1 MNWLIILIGVFF
13 AIGFGTLGGRNMI
26 EFLLFTG
33 ILLGFELLGFGA
45 HSLIYDGFRYA
56 IPWFVAWFIIH
67 GGTFVGI
74 LLMAKGIIG

>member
-1 MNWLIILIGVFF
+1 MEILLLAGMLYGIGYL
-13 AIGFGTLGGRNMI
+13 AIGT
-26 EFLLFTG
+26 
-33 ILLGFELLGFGA
+33 

>member
-1 MNWLIILIGVFF
+1 
-13 AIGFGTLGGRNMI
+13 MI
-26 EFLLFTG
+26 ELLLFIG

-56 IPWFVAWFIIH
+56 IPLFVAWFIIH

>member
-1 MNWLIILIGVFF
+1 MNWPIILIGVFF
-13 AIGFGTLGGRNMI
+13 AIGFGALGGRNMI

-33 ILLGFELLGFGA
+33 ILLGFELLGFGT

-56 IPWFVAWFIIH
+56 ISWFVVWFIIH

>member
-1 MNWLIILIGVFF
+1 MIEILLLAGMLFGF
-13 AIGFGTLGGRNMI
+13 GFLAIGT
-26 EFLLFTG
+26 
-33 ILLGFELLGFGA
+33 

>member
-1 MNWLIILIGVFF
+1 MIEILLFAGMLFGF
-13 AIGFGTLGGRNMI
+13 GFLAIGT
-26 EFLLFTG
+26 
-33 ILLGFELLGFGA
+33 

>member
-1 MNWLIILIGVFF
+1 MIELLLFAGMLFGF
-13 AIGFGTLGGRNMI
+13 GFLAIGT
-26 EFLLFTG
+26 
-33 ILLGFELLGFGA
+33 

>member
-1 MNWLIILIGVFF
+1 MIEILLFAGMLFGF
-13 AIGFGTLGGRNMI
+13 GFLAIGT
-26 EFLLFTG
+26 
-33 ILLGFELLGFGA
+33 

-56 IPWFVAWFIIH
+56 IPWFIAWFIIH

>member
-1 MNWLIILIGVFF
+1 M
-13 AIGFGTLGGRNMI
+13 
-26 EFLLFTG
+26 EEETG
-33 ILLGFELLGFGA
+33 ILLGFELLGFGT
-45 HSLIYDGFRYA
+45 HSWIYDGFRYA

>member
-1 MNWLIILIGVFF
+1 MIEILLFAGMMFGF
-13 AIGFGTLGGRNMI
+13 GFLAIGT
-26 EFLLFTG
+26 
-33 ILLGFELLGFGA
+33 
-45 HSLIYDGFRYA
+45 HSWIYDGLRYA